1 MPDEL
6 YLVLPY
12 VLMAA
17 AAGIVGGLLAAFWA
31 PGVKAR
37 SAVQHFAAGV
47 VIAAVASDLI
57 PEVEKAGKPFGI
69 LAGFAAG
76 GLAMIGM
83 KWLVLKFE
91 KQEEEKEQL
100 PVGIAAAAAADTLID
115 GAIISAGFS
124 SGPQLGTLLAIA
136 LAFELFF
143 LNLSVGTEFHKWK
156 SKRWLGLL
164 TTTGIA
170 FLLLLGA
177 VAGFFVLRGISEAGV
192 AVFLSFGAAALLYLI
207 AEELLVESI
216 EGENI
221 FSVAMFFAG
230 FLMVLAFKLLGQ
242 PARRGSSASYFT
254 TFIA

>member
-6 YLVLPY
+6 YLILPY

-91 KQEEEKEQL
+91 KQEEKKEQL
-100 PVGIAAAAAADTLID
+100 PVGLAAAAAADTLID

-124 SGPQLGTLLAIA
+124 SGQQLGTLLAIA

-216 EGENI
+216 EGETL
-221 FSVAMFFAG
+221 FSVAMLFAG

-242 PARRGSSASYFT
+242 PARRVSSASFFT